1 MSNAWH
7 ASILPS
13 FHDSAV
19 IAAVRAHDTE
29 FRGEAFPGFFRAG
42 IAIVSRETSA
52 LVQTVIA
59 DIDDDPLPAAVSS
72 IDLLASD
79 DSCFLDGIGYEL
91 NTDTSACHA
100 TIRFSNPT
108 VPSFQHIERALF
120 TLAEHIAR
128 SSLEPTVVE
137 YVKMWRGYLVNSE
150 RQQ

>member
-1 MSNAWH
+1 MEQAVSAIAKLMGIERLRPGRHILRNEKHWRIGELTVSNAWH

-79 DSCFLDGIGYEL
+79 DSCFLDG
-91 NTDTSACHA
+91 T
-100 TIRFSNPT
+100 
-108 VPSFQHIERALF
+108 
-120 TLAEHIAR
+120 
-128 SSLEPTVVE
+128 
-137 YVKMWRGYLVNSE
+137 
-150 RQQ
+150 